1 MTMSPLTS
9 CRGCG
14 SSQLRLVLNLGV
26 QALSGVFPKPGQ
38 AVPTGP
44 LQLVRCQEWT
54 CGLLQLA
61 HTCDVNVLYGKDYGY
76 RSGLNSSMA
85 RHLQE
90 QVARVREYA
99 RLREGDLIVDIGAND
114 GTTLRAWPAGK
125 YDLVGIDPTAAKFKD
140 FYPPQVRRIAD
151 FFPSDAVRKELGGR
165 KAAFITSFAMFYD
178 VPDPVGFMR
187 EIASLLADDGV
198 WMFEQSYMPAM
209 LSTNAF
215 DNVCHEHL
223 EYYGLWQIMM
233 FADRAGLK
241 ILDVDF
247 NDTNGGSFCVV
258 AGRKDSALLG
268 KDAKLS
274 LIIGNEKDQRLYD
287 DGLYLTFDERVAAAC
302 ADLVGFLQKAR
313 QEGKRV
319 FGLGASTK
327 GNVLMQRAGIGPD
340 LVAAIGDVN
349 PDKYGCV
356 TPGTGIPIIP
366 EDEMLARNPDYLL
379 ALPWHFRKVFLS
391 SPKFSGRTLVF
402 PLPKLDI
409 VR

>member
-1 MTMSPLTS
+1 
-9 CRGCG
+9 
-14 SSQLRLVLNLGV
+14 VLDLGV

-44 LQLVRCQEWT
+44 LQLVRCAERT

-61 HTCDVNVLYGKDYGY
+61 HTCDLNVLYGKDYGY

-85 RHLQE
+85 GHLHE
-90 QVARVREYA
+90 RVARVREHA
-99 RLREGDLIVDIGAND
+99 RLKDGDLIVDIGAND

-140 FYPPQVRRIAD
+140 FYPPHVRRIAD

-165 KAAFITSFAMFYD
+165 KAAVVTSFAMFYD

-233 FADRAGLK
+233 LADRAGLK

-247 NDTNGGSFCVV
+247 NDTNGGSFCVL
-258 AGRKDSALLG
+258 AGRRDSALLG
-268 KDAKLS
+268 RDTKLGR
-274 LIIGNEKDQRLYD
+274 IILDEKEQGLSRD
-287 DGLYLTFDERVAAAC
+287 DPYLAFAEQVSTAC
-302 ADLVGFLQKAR
+302 SAILDFLQKAR
-313 QEGKRV
+313 REGKRI

-327 GNVLMQRAGIGPD
+327 GNILMQRAGIGPD
-340 LVAAIGDVN
+340 LVTAIGEVN
-349 PDKYGCV
+349 PDKFGCV
-356 TPGTGIPIIP
+356 TPGSSIPIIP
-366 EDEMLARNPDYLL
+366 EDEMLAQRPDLL
-379 ALPWHFRKVFLS
+379 LVLPWHFRKFFLS
-391 SPKFSGRTLVF
+391 NPKFSGRTLVF
-402 PLPKLDI
+402 PLPRLDV